1 MMKQNSTNEVRA
13 QHTGRLIGYISFLF
27 AVCLVIHQVIIVNG
41 HVISYMLE
49 HSGNQTTKN
58 AINAINNSLRYTG
71 ILYILAYSAGVVAIK
86 YQHPYLWWFM
96 VAVFISQLFN
106 ALLNP
111 PILYAAI
118 LNVKGFFALIP
129 FIVVSIGSLILAI
142 FMITVSIKRKSTF
155 NR

>member
-1 MMKQNSTNEVRA
+1 MDQNLSSDARA
-13 QHTGRLIGYISFLF
+13 THTGRLLAYISFLF
-27 AVCLVIHQVIIVNG
+27 AVCLVIHQVVIVDG
-41 HVISYMLE
+41 QVISYMLE
-49 HSGNQTTKN
+49 HSGNQISQN

-96 VAVFISQLFN
+96 VVVFISQLFN

-111 PILYAAI
+111 PILYTAI
-118 LNVKGFFALIP
+118 FNVKGFFALIP
-129 FIVVSIGSLILAI
+129 YIIVCIGSLILAV
-142 FMITVSIKRKSTF
+142 FMIIVSIKRKSTF